1 MNRRN
6 NTSAKRK
13 LATSWLAGLL
23 VALLF
28 LLTVHSGAHGNH
40 AHPNHSCAACL
51 IAHGGVIADGAV
63 GTVVF
68 VSRAAFDLP
77 QVGEVLP
84 VSLLDLRLAPGRAPP
99 V

>member
-6 NTSAKRK
+6 STSARLK
-13 LATSWLAGLL
+13 LAKSWLAGLL

-28 LLTVHSGAHGNH
+28 LLTVHSGAHANH
-40 AHPNHSCAACL
+40 GDQHHSCAACL

-63 GTVVF
+63 GTVIF
-68 VSRAAFDLP
+68 VSSVPLDLP
-77 QVGEVLP
+77 QVGQVIP
-84 VSLLDLRLAPGRAPP
+84 ASVLDLRLAPGRAPP